1 MDKMKLWRDGIGSS
15 WNYKQSK
22 AKFNIDYA
30 WLLFTFAYF
39 FFFAMNKSVTA
50 MGLSIDEYSL
60 VSGGEGLRPSI
71 GKVAADGTAGSIIG
85 GFIGNAGKS
94 GALNGARIGGG
105 LGIAAS
111 AGWEIGT
118 ALYKNKTIRNTSIGI
133 IENIDIWTNGRLSGT
148 DKSGNHYDGTDY

>member
-60 VSGGEGLRPSI
+60 VSGGEGLRYRRLVKWQLTELP
-71 GKVAADGTAGSIIG
+71 VLLLADLSAMP
-85 GFIGNAGKS
+85 GN
-94 GALNGARIGGG
+94 LV
-105 LGIAAS
+105 L
-111 AGWEIGT
+111 
-118 ALYKNKTIRNTSIGI
+118 
-133 IENIDIWTNGRLSGT
+133 
-148 DKSGNHYDGTDY
+148 